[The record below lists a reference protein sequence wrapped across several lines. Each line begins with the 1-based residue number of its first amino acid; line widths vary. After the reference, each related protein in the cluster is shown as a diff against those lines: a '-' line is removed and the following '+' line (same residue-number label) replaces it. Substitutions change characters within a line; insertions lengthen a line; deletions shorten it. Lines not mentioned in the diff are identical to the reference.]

1 MTSSKVCNLN
11 FTKLVILYGDLG
23 NSIIL
28 AKLVAQQKTW
38 TILQDSLAHR
48 PSLRFFEMRLQDQD
62 QKQDRLMIVLHHQ
75 RLVHLDL
82 QVLSILLQVVIM
94 IEVVHT
100 CLDINYRRSLLSK
113 LSDKENAGKLSTY

>member
-1 MTSSKVCNLN
+1 
-11 FTKLVILYGDLG
+11 
-23 NSIIL
+23 
-28 AKLVAQQKTW
+28 
-38 TILQDSLAHR
+38 
-48 PSLRFFEMRLQDQD
+48 MRLPDQD
-62 QKQDRLMIVLHHQ
+62 QRQDHLMRVLHHQ

-94 IEVVHT
+94 VEVVYT